1 MAVFD
6 EFLGDVF
13 LVEASVF
20 GKDPISDDPRD
31 DGEIDDAEFLSKEIW
46 ATDLVGVALKVFDPL
61 VQDGYLKFG
70 GAGVEEAE
78 VARHDELVNEIG
90 PDPGLSGLVWIGWSQ
105 MGFRLGVNILE
116 ELENNMGVV
125 EGISP
130 IGESGDQPFGIESCG
145 KGRREMSVRERVR
158 APGDHSDVGWGRL
171 GRGKQNESLPG
182 SLTQEGRV
190 LIERICLDI
199 FVRNPTF
206 FEGNPT
212 FVGEW
217 TKLLIEGGEGG
228 R

>member
-1 MAVFD
+1 MRGGFEDSWSGCQALAVFD
-6 EFLGDVF
+6 EFLRDVF
-13 LVEASVF
+13 PIEASVF
-20 GKDPISDDPRD
+20 GKDPISDDPWD

-116 ELENNMGVV
+116 ELENNVGVV
-125 EGISP
+125 EGIAP
-130 IGESGDQPFGIESCG
+130 IGESGDQPFGIES
-145 KGRREMSVRERVR
+145 
-158 APGDHSDVGWGRL
+158 
-171 GRGKQNESLPG
+171 
-182 SLTQEGRV
+182 QEGRV

-199 FVRNPTF
+199 FVRDPAF

-217 TKLLIEGGEGG
+217 TKPTAIEDNFTIGLVVFHGLSG
-228 R
+228 